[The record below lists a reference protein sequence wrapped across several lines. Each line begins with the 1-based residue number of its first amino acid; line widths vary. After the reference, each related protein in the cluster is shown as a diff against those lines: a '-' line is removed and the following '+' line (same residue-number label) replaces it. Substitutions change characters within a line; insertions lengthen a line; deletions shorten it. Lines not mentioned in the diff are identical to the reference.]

1 MTIFNDPLVFRVNLE
16 NTMDFSLSD
25 EQQMLQDS
33 ITRFVQNDY
42 DFYDRAKLVKSEL
55 GFSADHWKLF
65 AELGWLMVPFTEDDG
80 GLGGSA
86 ADLMVVMEEFGK
98 GLVIEPFLATAI
110 IGGGLIS
117 KAGNTQQKETLIG
130 AIMDGSLQLAFAYA
144 EPNSRYDL
152 AYVATSA
159 DKTSGGYVLNGHKA
173 VVLNAPVANKIIVSA
188 RTSGDTNNKDG
199 ISLFILDA
207 DSEGVDIQSYRTQD
221 GGRAAEV
228 RLNNVNITTEN
239 LLGTEGSALP
249 TIEAILDRAT
259 LAVCAEAVGAMEIAT
274 AKTVEYTKT
283 RKQFGT
289 SISKFQALQHRMA
302 DMFIEQ
308 QQAKSI
314 VLMAALKI
322 DEGGIEASKAVAAM
336 KSLVGRA
343 SRKVGQE
350 TIQIHGGIGV
360 TDELDIGHY
369 FKRMTMIDLMFG
381 NSDYQTQRF
390 SSL

>member
-1 MTIFNDPLVFRVNLE
+1 
-16 NTMDFSLSD
+16 MDFSLSD

-110 IGGGLIS
+110 VGGGLIS

>member
-1 MTIFNDPLVFRVNLE
+1 
-16 NTMDFSLSD
+16 MDFSLSD

-152 AYVATSA
+152 AYVATTA
-159 DKTSGGYVLNGHKA
+159 DKTAGGYVLNGHKA

>member
-152 AYVATSA
+152 AYVATTA
-159 DKTSGGYVLNGHKA
+159 DKTAGGYVLNGHKA

-228 RLNNVNITTEN
+228 RLNNVNVTTEN

-249 TIEAILDRAT
+249 TIEAVLDRAT